1 MVRGSDGYL
10 LNFADKFRIFAAEG
24 GQICLVFK
32 EKSRISGRK
41 ITGLI
46 SGNLTGIMIA
56 FFCQQ
61 STKNMRLSAA
71 QCFEGKGEIQTAD
84 LIASYTDRGSLSIQD
99 RYAEKTDAFPGA
111 RQLIN
116 RGKKVGFG

>member
-61 STKNMRLSAA
+61 STKICACPLPSVLREREKYKL
-71 QCFEGKGEIQTAD
+71 
-84 LIASYTDRGSLSIQD
+84 LIS
-99 RYAEKTDAFPGA
+99 
-111 RQLIN
+111 
-116 RGKKVGFG
+116 

>member
-61 STKNMRLSAA
+61 STKNMRLPAA

-84 LIASYTDRGSLSIQD
+84 LIAAYTDRGSVSIQD
-99 RYAEKTDAFPGA
+99 RYTEKRTLSQVSGS
-111 RQLIN
+111 L
-116 RGKKVGFG
+116 